1 MTLHRGINVEIQMNQ
16 GKEDASKISAG
27 LSRSASTKHELAAEG
42 SFQAGQTA
50 KALSGYRVQSL
61 PEGHGRQHCDA
72 LKI

>member
-16 GKEDASKISAG
+16 GKEDGGKISAAM
-27 LSRSASTKHELAAEG
+27 SWKVSTKPELAAEG

-61 PEGHGRQHCDA
+61 PEGHGRQRCDA